1 MSIRTNAVA
10 LAAVAALGCGTRS
23 ASWDAPIDVV
33 GPVVAANELVWLN
46 RSQSVAE
53 VLDPSGAKLPMGLD
67 VLALPRTLAATPN
80 GFVITGGRGDAPL
93 FDAISLPDGTR
104 RSLTVGGAYDH
115 IAVSD
120 DGHYAVLSFDPAIAP
135 APGGPAARN
144 NNQITVVDLFAF
156 TQTTLSLNTESLA
169 PEKVI
174 FSPGDPVA
182 AVVMDGTIVLL
193 ALDQPTHQVQVPL
206 KLPDGT
212 VLHPQQTL
220 FAPDGKYLYVRTANS
235 DDVLAL
241 EVDVSDA
248 GIESAVNFLFFPGA
262 SGLVDIA
269 VPQGAGFNRYV
280 AALYQGAG
288 SGTAAL
294 LDATGNT
301 SLTHVFSS
309 LAGVPSHFAD
319 LGGGALLI
327 YPSSGTA
334 VAGWE
339 PLVDRTDTDIL
350 PAAPNGSPLVSHGH
364 AFFVHASVSTSA
376 GAAAELSGVTLV
388 DDGSRLVLH
397 QSPLELDGSPTASAI
412 DPASGLLLLGV
423 PVNAMGS
430 GAAPVPGEDPNDT
443 SRITGSVVTVQ
454 PDSLALGGLVLD
466 DGVVQM
472 GVAGTFGFATHQSA
486 LGDVT
491 FFPLQGASRADAM
504 RVYGFLAGHLADQGQ
519 TP

>member
-1 MSIRTNAVA
+1 MNLRSNVLAFAA
-10 LAAVAALGCGTRS
+10 LAAMGCGTRS
-23 ASWDAPIDVV
+23 STWDAPLDVV
-33 GPVVAANELVWLN
+33 GPVVANSELVWLN
-46 RSQSVAE
+46 RTESTAE
-53 VLDPSGAKLPMGLD
+53 VLDPSGAHRPLGLD
-67 VLALPRTLAATPN
+67 VMDLSRSVAATPS
-80 GFVITGGRGDAPL
+80 GFVVTGGRGDAPV
-93 FDAISLPDGTR
+93 FDAISLPDGTL
-104 RSLTVGGAYDH
+104 RSLTVGGAYDN
-115 IAVSD
+115 IAVSA

-144 NNQITVVDLFAF
+144 NNQVTVVDLFAF

-169 PEKVI
+169 PEQVI
-174 FSPGDPVA
+174 FSPGDPLA
-182 AVVMDGTIVLL
+182 AIVMDGTIVLL
-193 ALDQPTHQVQVPL
+193 ALDQPSHQVQVPL

-212 VLHPQQTL
+212 LLHPQQAI
-220 FAPDGKYLYVRTANS
+220 FAPDGKYLYVRTAGS

-269 VPQGAGFNRYV
+269 VPQGPGFNRSV
-280 AALYQGAG
+280 AALYQGT
-288 SGTAAL
+288 SSTAAL

-301 SLTHVFSS
+301 SLTHALTG
-309 LAGVPSHFAD
+309 LASTVDNLAD

-334 VAGWE
+334 VVGWE
-339 PLVDRTDTDIL
+339 PLLDRSDNDTL
-350 PAAPNGSPLVSHGH
+350 PAAPNGAPLVSHGH
-364 AFFVHASVSTSA
+364 AFFVHPSVSTSA

-397 QSPLELDGSPTASAI
+397 QSPLELDGAPTARTI
-412 DPASGLLLLGV
+412 DPTSGLLLLGV
-423 PVNAMGS
+423 PVEAAGS
-430 GAAPVPGEDPNDT
+430 GAAPLPGDSSDT
-443 SRITGSVVTVQ
+443 VRMTGSVVTVQ

-472 GVAGTFGFATHQSA
+472 GVAGSFGFATHASD

-491 FFPLQGASRADAM
+491 FFPLQGASRSDAQ
-504 RVYGFLAGHLADQGQ
+504 RVYGFLAGHLADKGDA
-519 TP
+519 P